1 MKDYK
6 KFIVWQKS
14 HQLTLDVYKITSVY
28 PKEELFGLTSQIK
41 RACSAIPMNIAEGCG
56 RNSDK
61 DFCRFLYIA
70 FGSANEL
77 EYQIILSID
86 LNFIERQKGQNLL
99 IQIEEIKKMLNG
111 LISKLNQANGSVL
124 KAKS

>member
-1 MKDYK
+1 MRNYK
-6 KFIVWQKS
+6 KYTVWQKS
-14 HQLTLDVYKITSVY
+14 HQLTLDVYKAIALF

-41 RACSAIPMNIAEGCG
+41 RSSSSIPTNIAEGCG

-86 LNFIERQKGQNLL
+86 LK
-99 IQIEEIKKMLNG
+99 
-111 LISKLNQANGSVL
+111 
-124 KAKS
+124 

>member
-1 MKDYK
+1 MRDYK
-6 KFIVWQKS
+6 KYIVWQKS
-14 HQLTLDVYKITSVY
+14 HELVLDIYKTTRDF
-28 PKEELFGLTSQIK
+28 PKDELFALTNQMK
-41 RACSAIPMNIAEGCG
+41 RSSSSIPTNIAEGCG

-86 LNFIERQKGQNLL
+86 LQF
-99 IQIEEIKKMLNG
+99 IQIENGQKLLFQIEEFKKMLNG
-111 LISKLNQANGSVL
+111 LITKLNNANS
-124 KAKS
+124 

>member
-1 MKDYK
+1 MRDYK
-6 KFIVWQKS
+6 KYTVWQKS
-14 HQLTLDVYKITSVY
+14 HQLTLDVYKATSLF

-41 RACSAIPMNIAEGCG
+41 RSSSSIPMNIAEGCG

-86 LNFIERQKGQNLL
+86 LKYIDDTIGNPILT
-99 IQIEEIKKMLNG
+99 QIEEVKKMLNG
-111 LISKLNQANGSVL
+111 LISKLNNADS
-124 KAKS
+124 